1 MTEKNQNN
9 SIQINMQYIKDMS
22 FEAPEM
28 PISLLQ
34 IKSAPAI
41 NINVDLNAQKTNN
54 EKCFTVDLTV
64 RVQAQNKETNKTLFL
79 CELTYGA
86 LATLDIPADK
96 IEPVLMVEIPH
107 MIFPYARQIVGNMI
121 QQAGFPALQINP
133 IDFLGLYQQ
142 KKAQA
147 QAENKKEEA

>member
-1 MTEKNQNN
+1 MTEKTENTPNNQ
-9 SIQINMQYIKDMS
+9 IQINMQYIKDLS

-28 PISLLQ
+28 PLSLLQ

-41 NINVDLNAQKTNN
+41 NINVDLHANKTNN
-54 EKCFTVDLTV
+54 EKTYMVDLTI
-64 RVQAQNKETNKTLFL
+64 RIKADNKETNKALFL

-86 LATLDIPADK
+86 LVTLDVGDEMREVA
-96 IEPVLMVEIPH
+96 LMVEVPH

-121 QQAGFPALQINP
+121 QQAGLPALQINP
-133 IDFLGLYQQ
+133 IDFMGLYQQ

-147 QAENKKEEA
+147 TQPENK